1 VTIKRLT
8 FVRRVDGVGPDEFGE
23 RWRVQS
29 LQMHE
34 AVPDG
39 ARVQRLVHCVV
50 RPGRTDRPHHGVAI
64 EWFADEAAL
73 AAHDAHARSTP
84 GDTLVDSASVV
95 RARVESRTVFGQE
108 QLDAWWSARGGAPRL
123 LVIGVIERSPALDR
137 EAFRDYWWGD
147 HRPLANR
154 LLPPEVQP
162 EIYVHDYALPG
173 EPCPWDGV
181 GEFYDTSVDVARART
196 RWADDADEA
205 EAIIADEEKFLVRD
219 TRYGLVTDA
228 EVIISERQGE

>member
-8 FVRRVDGVGPDEFGE
+8 FVRRAEDVGPDEFGA
-23 RWRVQS
+23 RWRAQS
-29 LQMHE
+29 LQAHQAASE
-34 AVPDG
+34 G

-64 EWFADEAAL
+64 EWFADDDAL
-73 AAHDAHARSTP
+73 AAHDAHAHATG
-84 GDTLVDSASVV
+84 GDPLVDSASVV
-95 RARVESRTVFGQE
+95 RARVEARTVFGQQ
-108 QLDAWWSARGGAPRL
+108 QLDAWWSAPVGRSRL
-123 LVIGVIERSPALDR
+123 LVVGVIERAPALDR
-137 EAFRDYWWGD
+137 EAFRDYWWGR

-154 LLPPEVQP
+154 MLPAEVQP

-196 RWADDADEA
+196 HWAETGGA
-205 EAIIADEEKFLVRD
+205 EAIVEDEKKFLVRD

-228 EVIISERQGE
+228 EVTISERQGA